1 LKLNQKNLDILL
13 RALRLIDCVEIFG
26 NNGCASSTNKS
37 ALFSRAATRFAPRRR
52 RQGKVIA
59 PICKRDACQP
69 VISSCYGFSALTSF
83 EATMLGDIWQYIPQ
97 IIKEAATSPLG
108 LLALMIIALA
118 ILAFF
123 FFKDAG
129 VPVRVI
135 IFIILFS
142 AVVVFAAK
150 VAYKANEVVASAS
163 ASPTPAPSGETVVE
177 FPEVDTTG
185 PGHTVSAAPYLHK
198 VGISVTDV
206 QPETSEVVLMNNRGL
221 YQGQA
226 VLPTTSQNLLTQIN
240 TGNVP
245 ASFLLRFNA
254 PVDTVSFTRPAL
266 YPATKSGITHPA
278 WSVHALD
285 SEGNEL
291 SSQSEALTRSFSDVP
306 ARAYALRSPAFNPI
320 SAVRFD
326 SDPRLNGKPFAG
338 FSAVLIERLTIFR
351 AADKK

>member
-1 LKLNQKNLDILL
+1 MDDVNNLCLLWTLPFDII
-13 RALRLIDCVEIFG
+13 R
-26 NNGCASSTNKS
+26 
-37 ALFSRAATRFAPRRR
+37 
-52 RQGKVIA
+52 
-59 PICKRDACQP
+59 
-69 VISSCYGFSALTSF
+69 
-83 EATMLGDIWQYIPQ
+83 ATMLGDIWQYVPQ

-108 LLALMIIALA
+108 ILALMIIALA

-123 FFKDAG
+123 FFREAG
-129 VPVRVI
+129 VVVRVT
-135 IFIILFS
+135 IFILMFL

-150 VAYKANEVVASAS
+150 VAYKANEVVTSVK
-163 ASPTPAPSGETVVE
+163 ASPTPAPSNETVVE
-177 FPEVDTTG
+177 FPEVDTNSA

-206 QPETSEVVLMNNRGL
+206 RPETSEVVLMNNRGL

-226 VLPTTSQNLLTQIN
+226 ILPTTSQNLLTQIN
-240 TGNVP
+240 TGNDP
-245 ASFLLRFNA
+245 ASFTLKFKA

-266 YPATKSGITHPA
+266 YPATNSGVTHPA

-285 SEGNEL
+285 AEGYEL

-320 SAVRFD
+320 TAVRFD

-338 FSAVLIERLTIFR
+338 FSAVLIERLTISQS
-351 AADKK
+351 DTK